1 MGRALTIYKDVA
13 VEIEFE
19 DIMEYIT
26 GYATESELDDI
37 REEIK
42 LADSVEFDNR
52 IDGSYVREEKM
63 ILLTRA
69 ANKYTLEELEQ
80 RLGNKFDLI

>member
-19 DIMEYIT
+19 DVMEYIID
-26 GYATESELDDI
+26 YATESELDEI
-37 REEIK
+37 REEVK
-42 LADSVEFDNR
+42 PMNSVEFDNQV
-52 IDGSYVREEKM
+52 DGSYVLEEKM

>member
-1 MGRALTIYKDVA
+1 MGRSLTIYKDVA

-19 DIMEYIT
+19 DVMEYIT
-26 GYATESELDDI
+26 DYATESELDDI

-80 RLGNKFDLI
+80 LLGNKFDLI

>member
-1 MGRALTIYKDVA
+1 MGRSLTIYKDVA

-19 DIMEYIT
+19 DVIEYIT
-26 GYATESELDDI
+26 DYATESELDDI